1 MVIKKKIY
9 LLLLVSFIFTLG
21 LNTSR
26 TQQILPIDPANMD
39 LSIKPGDDFF
49 NYASGTWIKNN
60 PMPPDKTRYGAFD
73 ELAENN
79 LKQLKELV
87 EELASNRISV
97 YGSNAQK
104 IGDLYASAMDSA
116 KIESLGT
123 EPIKPFL
130 EGINNIRSF
139 TDLTKYTGYLH
150 SYRIFP
156 LFSTGAGQDIKN
168 SEMTVLSIRQNG
180 YGLGDRDYF
189 LKDDERSKEIR
200 AEYLKHITKIFE
212 LKGDAPETAS
222 VKAGKILEMEIKLA
236 EISYSRY
243 DLRETEK
250 NYYKSNTEEL
260 NQICPEID
268 WNLYFTELGIS
279 NPGDIIIGQKSYFE
293 GMNEILKKYSLDD
306 WKGYLEWNLLRNLS
320 NHLNS
325 AFVNQNFEFYEKF
338 FTGQKEMRPRWKRA
352 LELVNGMLGEALGEI
367 YVAKYF
373 PPKAKSRMNELVVNL
388 KDAFSERIK
397 NLSWMTDAT
406 KEKALDKLST
416 MNVKVGYPDR
426 WRDYSELE
434 IDRES
439 YLSNYLRASK
449 FNYLYSLSKA
459 GKPVERDRWF
469 MTPQTVN
476 AYYSATMNE
485 IVFPAGILQPPFF
498 FMDADDAVNY
508 GGIGVVIGHEMTH
521 GFDDRGRKFDKNG
534 NFNDWWSETDA
545 EQYSKISEV
554 LVEQFNNFVINDSL
568 NVDGKLTLGENIS
581 DLGGVTLSLHAL
593 KNVWSKNPPQEK
605 IDGFTP
611 LQRFFLS
618 YAQIWRGSITDKEL
632 MRRLKE
638 DSHSPSIARV
648 NGTVYNI
655 PEFYEAFGIQPAD
668 KYFRAAELRAVIW

>member
-1 MVIKKKIY
+1 MKNKLFLTV
-9 LLLLVSFIFTLG
+9 LLFLLGFSFCL
-21 LNTSR
+21 S
-26 TQQILPIDPANMD
+26 QQKLPIDPANMD
-39 LSIKPGDDFF
+39 LSKKPGDDFF
-49 NYASGTWIKNN
+49 CYASGTWIKNN

-79 LKQLKELV
+79 LKQLKGLV
-87 EELASNRISV
+87 EEASAKTDAV
-97 YGSNAQK
+97 KGSNIQK

-116 KIESLGT
+116 KIESLGI
-123 EPIKPFL
+123 EPVKPFL
-130 EGINNIRSF
+130 EGIEGIKNSA
-139 TDLTKYTGYLH
+139 DLAKYIGFLH

-168 SEMTVLSIRQNG
+168 SEMIVLSIRQNG

-212 LKGDAPETAS
+212 LKGDSPETAS
-222 VKAGKILEMEIKLA
+222 SKAGKILEMEIKLA

-260 NQICPEID
+260 NQICPEIN
-268 WNLYFTELGIS
+268 WNIYFAELGIS
-279 NPGDIIIGQKSYFE
+279 NPGDIIVGQKSYFE
-293 GMNEILKKYSLDD
+293 GVNHILKQYELSD
-306 WKGYLEWNLLRNLS
+306 WKIYLEWNLLRNLS

-325 AFVNQNFEFYEKF
+325 AFVNQHYEFYEKY
-338 FTGQKEMRPRWKRA
+338 FTGQKEMRPRWKISLDA
-352 LELVNGMLGEALGEI
+352 VNGMLGEALGEI
-367 YVAKYF
+367 YAEKYF
-373 PPKAKSRMNELVVNL
+373 PQKAKDRMYELVVNL
-388 KDAFSERIK
+388 KDAFRDRIK

-406 KEKALDKLST
+406 KDKALEKLGT

-426 WRDYSELE
+426 WRDYSGLE

-459 GKPVERDRWF
+459 GKPVERDRWG

-534 NFNDWWSETDA
+534 NFNDWWTEEDA
-545 EQYSKISEV
+545 EQYKKKSEV

-568 NVDGKLTLGENIS
+568 FVDGKLTLGENIS

-593 KNVWSKNPPQEK
+593 KNVWSKNPPKEL

-655 PEFYEAFGIQPAD
+655 PEFYEAFGIQPDD
-668 KYFRAAELRAVIW
+668 KYFKAAELRAVIW